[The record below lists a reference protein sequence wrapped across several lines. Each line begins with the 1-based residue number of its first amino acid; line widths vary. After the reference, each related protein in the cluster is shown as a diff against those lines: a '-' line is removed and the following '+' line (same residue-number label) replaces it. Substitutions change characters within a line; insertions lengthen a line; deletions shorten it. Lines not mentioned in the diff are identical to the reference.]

1 MASPF
6 TFTINIV
13 PQGKGRARAR
23 YVQPRGRPG
32 FTTLYTPAATRKYE
46 AEIAAFAVKA
56 MRGRQIFEGPL
67 SVTIDAIMPVPASW
81 SNAKWGRAVAGVI
94 RPTGKPDADN
104 ILKGVADS
112 CNRVIWNDDAQI
124 VDCRIRKFYG
134 KTPCIIMTVREVE
147 IGLLEA
153 EDAA

>member
-1 MASPF
+1 MAAPL

-104 ILKGVADS
+104 LMKSMDAFNKIVWS
-112 CNRVIWNDDAQI
+112 DDAQI
-124 VDCRIRKFYG
+124 VDCRVRKLYG
-134 KTPCIIMTVREVE
+134 KTPCLIISVRETG

-153 EDAA
+153 EDTAA